1 MRKVFD
7 IYINEKPFPV
17 FNIEGKEHTYGK
29 NNGCVPTWWLDYTKD
44 QNGDYAPAS
53 GIITEITENR
63 KLIPYIDKGVHRICW
78 EVIYKQSNL
87 IRYKWDEYDI
97 RSTGSC
103 TLRANG
109 RDVYKFRNSD
119 LQSAMTQVQYLTE
132 KIISH
137 PYNFFRPEEDDG
149 RKIYYKSLPAF
160 VRTGF
165 EVGEITIEPDYSI
178 LSKEKW
184 WEIHRLFSK
193 KYESKDSIFREFPD
207 EEEEQELGFSDTINW
222 GDALS
227 DGFINWFRG

>member
-17 FNIEGKEHTYGK
+17 FHIEDKEHAYGK

-44 QNGDYAPAS
+44 QNGDYKPAS

-63 KLIPYIDKGVHRICW
+63 NLIPYIDKGVHRICW
-78 EVIYKQSNL
+78 EITYKQSNL
-87 IRYKWDEYDI
+87 IKYKWDDYDI

-103 TLRANG
+103 TIRANG

-119 LQSAMTQVQYLTE
+119 LHRAMAQVQHLTE

-160 VRTGF
+160 VKQGF
-165 EVGEITIEPDYSI
+165 DVGEILVVPDYSI
-178 LSKEKW
+178 LPKNEW
-184 WEIHRLFSK
+184 WKTYRLFNK
-193 KYESKDSIFREFPD
+193 RYESPDSIYLD
-207 EEEEQELGFSDTINW
+207 CGEEEEEDYENSDVINW
-222 GDALS
+222 GDALN
-227 DGFINWFRG
+227 DGLIGWFRG